1 MDKTFVRTIR
11 VEEPPKLDM
20 NYSEL
25 LTEFQKL
32 QEFSASMKSI
42 EDDNN
47 ELIQKLMKENES
59 YKELLSAYRIILKD
73 LLTK

>member
-1 MDKTFVRTIR
+1 MDKTSVRTIR
-11 VEEPPKLDM
+11 VNEPPKLEM

-47 ELIQKLMKENES
+47 ELIQKLMKENEG

-73 LLTK
+73 LLSK